1 MARSRLTVAAVAPV
15 VALAL
20 AALWAGPAAAHDTTV
35 LIKVPGPN
43 PTRRLVPVG
52 GGPGSPGPD
61 RAWRARGPE
70 RRHLL
75 SRRAPGGGLTVK
87 AVATQG
93 ARRVA
98 TTLAAGSRRG
108 DWTGS
113 VKLGPGRWS
122 VKVTAA
128 GIATGSGSATVT
140 VPGPA
145 PSTTTST
152 TVAPATTTPA
162 DEAASGAL
170 PLDGPAGG
178 GGMGTATMVAL
189 GVAALGTA
197 FVAVRTL
204 SRLRKQD

>member
-35 LIKVPGPN
+35 LIKVTAQVPTGP
-43 PTRRLVPVG
+43 
-52 GGPGSPGPD
+52 GGPVRVSAVTSYPD
-61 RAWRARGPE
+61 GHRA
-70 RRHLL
+70 
-75 SRRAPGGGLTVK
+75 GGLTVK

-113 VKLGPGRWS
+113 AKLGPGRWS

-128 GIATGSGSATVT
+128 GNATGSGSATVT
-140 VPGPA
+140 VPAPA

-152 TVAPATTTPA
+152 TAAPATTTPA